1 MGDEGWKW
9 GETKDIVIKIERK
22 YYISKEGVRK
32 EKGPYRVTLASHQ
45 VCEQTVIFE
54 DYSLGSLLHKL
65 GHILL
70 ALTHE
75 EDLTVVQV

>member
-9 GETKDIVIKIERK
+9 GDTKDVTIKVERK
-22 YYISKEGVRK
+22 YYVKDGVRR
-32 EKGPYRVTLASHQ
+32 EKGSYRVTLAIHRLSEDL
-45 VCEQTVIFE
+45 VVFE
-54 DYSLGSLLHKL
+54 DYTLTALLHKL

-75 EDLTVVQV
+75 EDLTVVQI